1 MSVVEVYV
9 HFGTGQMDATGGSMF
24 SRTVRVMLVLTVAAG
39 STVLIAAPASSI
51 KTDKVINVDNARA
64 KWKPTHA
71 YVSRGKDGKAK
82 VVWKNPSF
90 AQDHDVKSINAGKT
104 WYLQRKM
111 LKPNNG
117 NKAEKVFK
125 KSGNYHFVCTI
136 HSAKI
141 GGEWTGMTGIVHVR
155 K

>member
-1 MSVVEVYV
+1 
-9 HFGTGQMDATGGSMF
+9 
-24 SRTVRVMLVLTVAAG
+24 MLVLTVAAG

-51 KTDKVINVDNARA
+51 KTNQVFNVDNARD
-64 KWKPTHA
+64 KWKPGGHI

-82 VVWKNPSF
+82 VVWKNPSS
-90 AQDHDVKSINAGKT
+90 AKDHDVKSVNTGKR
-104 WYLQRKM
+104 WYLKRKM

-125 KSGNYHFVCTI
+125 KNGDYYFICTI
-136 HSAKI
+136 HSAKV
-141 GGEWTGMTGIVHVR
+141 GGEWTGMVQRVHVR